1 MRGQALYIADTGCAN
16 CHGSEPAD
24 MISNI
29 QRGTTAAAL
38 AASYRSVRSM
48 NQFQTQLTTANNEDI
63 AAFIRS
69 RLTP

>member
-1 MRGQALYIADTGCAN
+1 
-16 CHGSEPAD
+16 

-29 QRGTTAAAL
+29 QRGTTAAVL

-48 NQFQTQLTTANNEDI
+48 SQFQTQLTTANNEDI

-69 RLTP
+69 RFTR

>member
-1 MRGQALYIADTGCAN
+1 
-16 CHGSEPAD
+16 

-29 QRGTTAAAL
+29 QRGTTVAAL
-38 AASYRSVRSM
+38 QASYRSVRSM
-48 NQFQTQLTTANNEDI
+48 NQYQTTLTTANNEDI

>member
-1 MRGQALYIADTGCAN
+1 
-16 CHGSEPAD
+16 

-29 QRGTTAAAL
+29 QRGTSATAL
-38 AASYRSVRSM
+38 AAAYRSVRSM
-48 NQFQTQLTTANNEDI
+48 SQFQTQLTTANNEDI

>member
-1 MRGQALYIADTGCAN
+1 MRGSALYQSCAN

-29 QRGTTAAAL
+29 QRGTTAAVL
-38 AASYRSVRSM
+38 AASYRSVSSM
-48 NQFQTQLTTANNEDI
+48 KQYQTMLTTANNEDI

-69 RLTP
+69 RLSP